1 MLRYFDHVLALELS
15 LELLLKL
22 LLELL
27 LQRLQ
32 VGKAAWSDPM
42 IITAHGLEKT
52 DRGSQGWPDE
62 GSQC

>member
-32 VGKAAWSDPM
+32 VGKAAWSDP
-42 IITAHGLEKT
+42 
-52 DRGSQGWPDE
+52 
-62 GSQC
+62 

>member
-1 MLRYFDHVLALELS
+1 MQASPWRFLVTWVPSSILVGFYMLRYFDHVLALELS

-32 VGKAAWSDPM
+32 VGKAAWSDP
-42 IITAHGLEKT
+42 
-52 DRGSQGWPDE
+52 
-62 GSQC
+62 